1 MKLLQNLSLLVLATS
16 ASAQVDYAQYVN
28 PFIGSEGPIPGQ
40 AFGGGDI
47 FVGGAVPFGV
57 VKLGMDSHEANL
69 SIATLNGGYTPQG
82 NVTGFSMLHES
93 GTGGCPKYGVI
104 PQMPLTTVDSPVNIL
119 DNTTYWQ
126 SRVGND
132 TASVGYFKTEL
143 ANGVT
148 TELSASRHAGILQ
161 HSFPVGE
168 KHVLVDISHV
178 SMWLAKG
185 KSSVLISG
193 QYLPQG
199 NGGYCDQYF
208 IGGEI
213 DLQPGGSVYTGYGT
227 YVGGWNEGRELSIC
241 G

>member
-1 MKLLQNLSLLVLATS
+1 MIMPQVLSLLILAIS
-16 ASAQVDYAQYVN
+16 ASAQIDYAQYVN
-28 PFIGSEGPIPGQ
+28 PFIGSEGPISGQ

-69 SIATLNGGYTPQG
+69 SVATLNGGYTPQG
-82 NVTGFSMLHES
+82 NVTAFSMLHES

-132 TASVGYFKTEL
+132 TATVGYFRTEL

-161 HSFPVGE
+161 HSFPAGE
-168 KHVLVDISHV
+168 KHVLVDISH
-178 SMWLAKG
+178 
-185 KSSVLISG
+185 
-193 QYLPQG
+193 YLPQG

-213 DLQPGGSVYTGYGT
+213 DLQPGGSVYSGYGT
-227 YVGGWNEGRELSIC
+227 YVGGWNEGEDVKPY
-241 G
+241 